1 MAALLIALSV
11 VGFVLATYFTSVTYG
26 WSRAD
31 ARWIPAFCRLNEAS
45 CGSIIFT
52 PRARMFGPPNSLLG
66 QCFYAAIIVGV
77 PLGALSE
84 QPWAMLYLG
93 VSLVTVGLGIFLTY
107 TLLFV
112 TRVPCVLCFTS
123 HVINAVIFGLLLTR

>member
-1 MAALLIALSV
+1 
-11 VGFVLATYFTSVTYG
+11 
-26 WSRAD
+26 
-31 ARWIPAFCRLNEAS
+31 
-45 CGSIIFT
+45 
-52 PRARMFGPPNSLLG
+52 MFGPPNSLLG